1 MRRIIYSTHLLL
13 RLYNEFLLDSK
24 TDNKYDF
31 SKERRDEESR
41 KKVKKKGIDMY
52 TEINSVINSYK
63 LLIL

>member
-1 MRRIIYSTHLLL
+1 MDSRI
-13 RLYNEFLLDSK
+13 
-24 TDNKYDF
+24 DNKYDF
-31 SKERRDEESR
+31 LKEGRDEESR

>member
-13 RLYNEFLLDSK
+13 RLSNEFLLDSK